1 MRNRTTE
8 TAAAYLSGVDLAGLP
23 PEQYRLLEAHVAELL
38 DLAEA
43 FGYRKAIQALRKEAA
58 DLAAWGGLDH
68 PFRRAADYL
77 EAIAEEGR
85 HLARTRLSGTPVRP
99 AETTYTLSGG
109 GANLENRP

>member
-43 FGYRKAIQALRKEAA
+43 FGYRKAITAMADEERYRRWAA
-58 DLAAWGGLDH
+58 EHARLVCGITNATAAS
-68 PFRRAADYL
+68 YL
-77 EAIAEEGR
+77 EAIAAGEQQR
-85 HLARTRLSGTPVRP
+85 
-99 AETTYTLSGG
+99 
-109 GANLENRP
+109 